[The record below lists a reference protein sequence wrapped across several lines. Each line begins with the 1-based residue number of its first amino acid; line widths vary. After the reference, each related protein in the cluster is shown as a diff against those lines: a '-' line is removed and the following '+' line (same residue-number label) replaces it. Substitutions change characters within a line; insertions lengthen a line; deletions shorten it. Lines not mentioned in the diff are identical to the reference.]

1 MKRFTTILS
10 VALLATSCLNY
21 DDAPLRQ
28 RDGLVAVTFN
38 VTNPQSGPITKASN
52 EAIQAAVDAVAVYPE
67 VQTITLTDTS
77 DETKQYTATPGVE
90 LLLPVGT
97 YRATA
102 ERDGTVATTCPLGT
116 VYNEPCFGIA
126 QTVEVTRQTH
136 DITLTGIARCY
147 AIVLDRSTTYAYR
160 IHTGNIIDA
169 LAIFP
174 AGDIATVF
182 VKPSTGGT
190 AGIVAIGTGG
200 DEKEYNV
207 SWLTTTG
214 GTHLDTGCWYCFPGP
229 ATKVG
234 TTLAVTHG
242 AWTAGTI
249 AN

>member
-1 MKRFTTILS
+1 MDSI
-10 VALLATSCLNY
+10 
-21 DDAPLRQ
+21 
-28 RDGLVAVTFN
+28 RDGAFGLTNTNRLVRFYRGCTGLK
-38 VTNPQSGPITKASN
+38 TGSTSKAGFCIS
-52 EAIQAAVDAVAVYPE
+52 
-67 VQTITLTDTS
+67 
-77 DETKQYTATPGVE
+77 
-90 LLLPVGT
+90 
-97 YRATA
+97 ATA

-147 AIVLDRSTTYAYR
+147 ALVLDRSTTYAYR

-182 VKPSTGGT
+182 VKPSAGGT

>member
-1 MKRFTTILS
+1 MKRTTTLLLA
-10 VALLATSCLNY
+10 ALLLTACAETQ
-21 DDAPLRQ
+21 P
-28 RDGLVAVTFN
+28 
-38 VTNPQSGPITKASN
+38 
-52 EAIQAAVDAVAVYPE
+52 EAVAVYPE

-136 DITLTGIARCY
+136 DITL
-147 AIVLDRSTTYAYR
+147 
-160 IHTGNIIDA
+160 
-169 LAIFP
+169 
-174 AGDIATVF
+174 
-182 VKPSTGGT
+182 
-190 AGIVAIGTGG
+190 
-200 DEKEYNV
+200 
-207 SWLTTTG
+207 
-214 GTHLDTGCWYCFPGP
+214 
-229 ATKVG
+229 
-234 TTLAVTHG
+234 AVTHG